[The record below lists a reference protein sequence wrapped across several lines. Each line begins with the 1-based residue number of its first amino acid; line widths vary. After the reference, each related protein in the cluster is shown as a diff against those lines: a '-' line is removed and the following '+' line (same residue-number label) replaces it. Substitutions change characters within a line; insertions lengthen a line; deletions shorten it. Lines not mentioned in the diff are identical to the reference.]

1 MNKRLMSVAIG
12 LVLASPQVGTAQ
24 SAFYVQINTNAS
36 GRDII
41 GDAANEPS
49 IAVDPNNPNRMA
61 VGWRQ
66 FDTISSNF
74 RQAGVAYTTNGGM
87 TWTSSVL
94 TPGQFRSDPVLRSD
108 AAGNFYYSSLSSATS
123 IEVFKSTNGGATW
136 GPPINSFGGDKQ
148 WIAIDNTNGPGRGN
162 VYQDWNVQF
171 SSVANTSFTRST
183 NGGASFENPTTG
195 PNPFSKWGTLAVG
208 SNGTLYAAGATLNQ
222 SGHLFAASTNAQFA
236 SQTPTFTS
244 QTINLGGLT
253 SSGNA
258 AVNSDG
264 LLGQVSIA
272 TANNGNIYVLG
283 SVNPPG
289 SDPLDVMFIR
299 STNGGAAWSSPI
311 RINNNPVGENSYQW
325 FGAMSVALNGRIDAI
340 WNDTGVN
347 SNNHFSVLKY
357 AYSSDNGLTWLGNTA
372 LTPAF
377 DHTIGYPSQNKIG
390 DYYDIV
396 SNNFGANVVFSATFN
411 GGQDMY
417 YMRITAVPGDWNG
430 DGKVDAADYVKW
442 RKDPAGNGG
451 NPAGYQT
458 WRENFGRGTSGSGSG
473 TLANGTVPEPTT
485 LVLMLFATT
494 GWCLRRGRIT

>member
-12 LVLASPQVGTAQ
+12 LVLVSPQVLPAQ

-36 GRDII
+36 GHDIL

-49 IAVDPNNPNRMA
+49 IAVDPNNPNHMA

-94 TPGQFRSDPVLRSD
+94 TPGLFRSDPVLRSD
-108 AAGNFYYSSLSSATS
+108 AAGNFYYCSYNSSTTD
-123 IEVFKSTNGGATW
+123 VFKSTNGGATW

-162 VYQDWNVQF
+162 VYEDWNEQF

-183 NGGASFENPTTG
+183 NGGASFQNPTTG

-236 SQTPTFTS
+236 AQTPTFTS

-258 AVNSDG
+258 AVNPDG

-272 TANNGNIYVLG
+272 TANNGNIYVLA
-283 SVNPPG
+283 SVDPAG

-299 STNGGAAWSSPI
+299 STNVGATWSSPI
-311 RINNNPVGENSYQW
+311 RITNKPVGE
-325 FGAMSVALNGRIDAI
+325 
-340 WNDTGVN
+340 
-347 SNNHFSVLKY
+347 H
-357 AYSSDNGLTWLGNTA
+357 
-372 LTPAF
+372 PA
-377 DHTIGYPSQNKIG
+377 
-390 DYYDIV
+390 
-396 SNNFGANVVFSATFN
+396 
-411 GGQDMY
+411 
-417 YMRITAVPGDWNG
+417 R
-430 DGKVDAADYVKW
+430 
-442 RKDPAGNGG
+442 
-451 NPAGYQT
+451 
-458 WRENFGRGTSGSGSG
+458 
-473 TLANGTVPEPTT
+473 
-485 LVLMLFATT
+485 
-494 GWCLRRGRIT
+494 C

>member
-1 MNKRLMSVAIG
+1 MNKRLLSVTFG
-12 LVLASPQVGTAQ
+12 LVLASPQVGTGQ

-36 GRDII
+36 NRDII

-94 TPGQFRSDPVLRSD
+94 TPGLMRSDPVLRPD
-108 AAGNFYYSSLSSATS
+108 PAGNFYYSSLSSPTS
-123 IEVFKSTNGGATW
+123 SEVFKSSDGGATW
-136 GPPINSFGGDKQ
+136 GPPINSFGGDKE

-162 VYQDWNVQF
+162 IYEDWNVQF
-171 SSVANTSFTRST
+171 SSVANSSFTRST

-195 PNPFSKWGTLAVG
+195 PNLLKWGTLAVG
-208 SNGTLYAAGATLNQ
+208 PNGTLYAAGSTLSQ
-222 SGHLFAASTNAQFA
+222 TGHLLAVSTNAQFA

-253 SSGNA
+253 SPGNA
-258 AVNSDG
+258 AVNPDG
-264 LLGQVSIA
+264 LLGQVWVA

-283 SVNPPG
+283 SVDPPG
-289 SDPLDVMFIR
+289 TDPLDVMFIR
-299 STNGGAAWSSPI
+299 STNGGANWSSPI

-325 FGAMSVALNGRIDAI
+325 FGAMSVAPNGRIDAI

-347 SNNHFSVLKY
+347 SSNQFSVLKY
-357 AYSSDNGLTWLGNTA
+357 TYSFDSGLTWLGNIA

-396 SNNFGANVVFSATFN
+396 SNNLGANVVFSATFN
-411 GGQDMY
+411 GGQDVY
-417 YMRITAVPGDWNG
+417 YMRITPVPGDWNG

-442 RKDPAGNGG
+442 RKDPTGNGG
-451 NPAGYQT
+451 NPAGYDT
-458 WRENFGRGTSGSGSG
+458 WRENFGRGISGSGSG
-473 TLANGTVPEPTT
+473 TLANGSVPEPTP
-485 LVLMLFATT
+485 LVLLLFAMT
-494 GWCLRRGRIT
+494 GWSLPRGRITY